1 MVYGCSGGGRRAS
14 LERCDPDLQKRQK
27 KSCQPEFCSDVLE
40 VRRALE
46 ELAVEI
52 ACEKMTAQQI
62 EELKAAAKEFEVTLK
77 SKDVTKYA
85 EADVKFHDVIY
96 MATDNQRL
104 IQLLNNL
111 REQMYRF
118 RVEYLK
124 KDESHVKLLEEH
136 DQIIENIEKRNK
148 EEAAKIV
155 CRHIENQV
163 ESVLHTIRSKKE

>member
-1 MVYGCSGGGRRAS
+1 M
-14 LERCDPDLQKRQK
+14 
-27 KSCQPEFCSDVLE
+27 
-40 VRRALE
+40 
-46 ELAVEI
+46 
-52 ACEKMTAQQI
+52 
-62 EELKAAAKEFEVTLK
+62 
-77 SKDVTKYA
+77 
-85 EADVKFHDVIY
+85 KFHDVIY